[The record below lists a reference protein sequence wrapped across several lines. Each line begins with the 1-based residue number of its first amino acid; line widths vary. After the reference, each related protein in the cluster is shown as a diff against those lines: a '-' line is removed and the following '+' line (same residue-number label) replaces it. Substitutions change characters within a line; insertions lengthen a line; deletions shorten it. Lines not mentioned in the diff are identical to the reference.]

1 MMINKTYDLNHIR
14 ESVKNSLP
22 LFYLLAA
29 FFMGLL
35 LAVINTVYMS
45 DEKMQSPLMQ
55 EIFSYQN
62 IVQYVFL
69 INLLCSLLFFL
80 NGFSMLGKPFT
91 IVLLF
96 VYGFA
101 LASYLIVFFRQQNG
115 ENILFFFLHYILS
128 SVFYSIAQIA
138 ACVQS
143 AFFSSD
149 LYNNYFYNTAI
160 KTKIRTYLKRYIL
173 VLIIIC
179 SGGMCMS
186 IVAVIFNRFVF

>member
-1 MMINKTYDLNHIR
+1 MMINKTYDLKHIR

-22 LFYLLAA
+22 LFYLLTA

-45 DEKMQSPLMQ
+45 DEKLQSALMQ
-55 EIFSYQN
+55 AIFRYQN

-96 VYGFA
+96 VYGYA
-101 LASYLIVFFRQQNG
+101 LATYLIVFFRQQNG
-115 ENILFFFLHYILS
+115 ENILFFFLCYILS

-143 AFFSSD
+143 VFFSSD
-149 LYNNYFYNTAI
+149 LYYNYFYNTAI
-160 KTKIRTYLKRYIL
+160 KTKIRIYLKRYIL
-173 VLIIIC
+173 IFLLIC
-179 SGGMCMS
+179 SGGVCMS
-186 IVAVIFNRFVF
+186 IVAAIFNRFVF